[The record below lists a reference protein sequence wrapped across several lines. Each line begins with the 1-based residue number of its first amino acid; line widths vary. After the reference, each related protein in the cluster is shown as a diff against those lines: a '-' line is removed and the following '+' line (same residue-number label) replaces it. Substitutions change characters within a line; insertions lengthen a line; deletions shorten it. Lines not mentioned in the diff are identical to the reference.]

1 MLSQSDITSIAISY
15 VCTFFSAILI
25 VTRLLVRFHRGE
37 RMCMDDTWMGISLA
51 PLFIRL
57 GIIHMVLV
65 YGTNNIDFDK
75 INVMGMSEEEMHRR
89 VVGSKLILASRVVYA
104 GFLWCMKVCIL
115 GFYERLTARSKPY
128 GLLIDLT
135 YLTCGVTFIAVI
147 LGTVLECRPFPV
159 YWQMSPYPG
168 ECVKAVAQLL
178 TMATFNILTDAML
191 ILIPLPMVFKSRLPL
206 IRKIQLL
213 VLFGLGLFVMAVTI
227 VRLPVIIGDQSVQ
240 KARSLWASIEC
251 FVACVVANA
260 PVLNSFIQ
268 NVRKHKATSEDG
280 QYQLNSSY
288 ARRRRMPVTGQD
300 SVGSLTRI
308 DEMISVIET
317 RTEVVQK
324 IDINLDESL
333 SRSRS
338 KQSPWRGDFL
348 GTQIWTET
356 ETETETE
363 NLYLPPRAVLK
374 TNRSGSV

>member
-1 MLSQSDITSIAISY
+1 MLSQSNISSIVVTY
-15 VCTFFSAILI
+15 VCTFLSAILI
-25 VTRLLVRFHRGE
+25 VTRLLFRFHRGE
-37 RMCMDDTWMGISLA
+37 RMYTDDTWMGISLA

-89 VVGSKLILASRVVYA
+89 VVGSKLILASRVFYA

-128 GLLIDLT
+128 GLLIDFT
-135 YLTCGVTFIAVI
+135 YLTCGITFIAVI

-213 VLFGLGLFVMAVTI
+213 VLFGLGFFVMAVTI

-240 KARSLWASIEC
+240 KARTLWASIEC

-268 NVRKHKATSEDG
+268 KVRKHAATEHN

-300 SVGSLTRI
+300 SVGSLTRN

-324 IDINLDESL
+324 IDINLDESM

-338 KQSPWRGDFL
+338 KKSPWRGDFL
-348 GTQIWTET
+348 GTQIWTES
-356 ETETETE
+356 ETETE
-363 NLYLPPRAVLK
+363 NLYSYPPRVVLK
-374 TNRSGSV
+374 TDRSGSV